1 VGGMWEM
8 LLLSH
13 SGERGDSRGFTP
25 SDWGKIRERQEV
37 DWYED
42 DAGSVPSS
50 GSAPDN
56 MGERHCA
63 DKMGERHEDEDDAA
77 CVTS

>member
-1 VGGMWEM
+1 MGCMWEM

-13 SGERGDSRGFTP
+13 SGERGESRGSTP
-25 SDWGKIRERQEV
+25 SDWGKMGERHEV
-37 DWYED
+37 DWYEG

-50 GSAPDN
+50 ESAPDN
-56 MGERHCA
+56 IGERGCA
-63 DKMGERHEDEDDAA
+63 DKIGERHEDDDDAA

>member
-1 VGGMWEM
+1 MGCMWEM

-13 SGERGDSRGFTP
+13 SGERGESKGSTP
-25 SDWGKIRERQEV
+25 SDWGHEV

-42 DAGSVPSS
+42 NAGSVPSS
-50 GSAPDN
+50 ESAPDN
-56 MGERHCA
+56 IGERRCA
-63 DKMGERHEDEDDAA
+63 DKIGERHEDEDDAA

>member
-1 VGGMWEM
+1 MGGMWEM

-25 SDWGKIRERQEV
+25 WDWGKMGERHEV
-37 DWYED
+37 DWYE
-42 DAGSVPSS
+42 AVLSRES
-50 GSAPDN
+50 GSDN

-63 DKMGERHEDEDDAA
+63 DKIGERHEDEDDAA

>member
-1 VGGMWEM
+1 MDCMWEM

-13 SGERGDSRGFTP
+13 SGERGESRGSTP
-25 SDWGKIRERQEV
+25 SDLRHEV

-50 GSAPDN
+50 ESAPDN
-56 MGERHCA
+56 IGERHCA
-63 DKMGERHEDEDDAA
+63 DKMGERHEDDDDAA

>member
-13 SGERGDSRGFTP
+13 SGERGDKRGFTR
-25 SDWGKIRERQEV
+25 SDWGKRGERQEV
-37 DWYED
+37 DRYED
-42 DAGSVPSS
+42 DAGSVQSS

-63 DKMGERHEDEDDAA
+63 GKTGERHEDKDDAA